1 MQHQDALQR
10 KLPERI
16 FHAVCFEG
24 IATAILAP
32 TAAWLM
38 QRSVVEMGGLTI
50 ILATTAMLWNI
61 IYNFGFDRFWP
72 VQRVKRTAKV
82 RALHA
87 LGFECGFIVIGVT
100 IVAAVLGVTLL
111 RGLYA
116 GNWFLP
122 VLPAVHHA
130 LQLGVRHPAGE
141 NHQAPPATPRPRQA
155 NNLPA
160 GDLLRPTPREATAT
174 STHNYGK
181 LHSFLF
187 VL

>member
-61 IYNFGFDRFWP
+61 IYNVGFDRFWP

-87 LGFECGFIVIGVT
+87 LGFECGFIVIGVS
-100 IVAAVLGVTLL
+100 IVAAVLGCIRRKTVC
-111 RGLYA
+111 RSICGQN
-116 GNWFLP
+116 G
-122 VLPAVHHA
+122 
-130 LQLGVRHPAGE
+130 
-141 NHQAPPATPRPRQA
+141 
-155 NNLPA
+155 
-160 GDLLRPTPREATAT
+160 
-174 STHNYGK
+174 
-181 LHSFLF
+181 
-187 VL
+187 